1 MYGATR
7 HDMLHPAQREIID
20 GMEPLVATQ
29 LELLNSAENCWQPS
43 DYLPEST
50 GDNWPEK
57 VRELRDQAKSIPDEL
72 LVVLVGDMVTEEA
85 LPTYQSLLNGFE
97 GVSDRSGS
105 APAPGRA
112 GLGVGQLRKIGT
124 AIC

>member
-1 MYGATR
+1 M
-7 HDMLHPAQREIID
+7 
-20 GMEPLVATQ
+20 ATQ

-50 GDNWPEK
+50 EENWPEQ
-57 VRELRDQAKSIPDEL
+57 VRKLRDQAKAIPDEL

-97 GVSDRSGS
+97 GPQTRLITIDTWAELPR
-105 APAPGRA
+105 
-112 GLGVGQLRKIGT
+112 
-124 AIC
+124 